1 MKPNIRTNRRHHGGK
16 QHTQT
21 IEVTVSPTGAITVEA
36 EGYSGS
42 SCEEAT
48 RFLEEALGLPGK
60 RVRKG
65 EFYRRETRNS
75 NQQQLG
81 GTA

>member
-1 MKPNIRTNRRHHGGK
+1 MNPRHRSNDRS
-16 QHTQT
+16 

-36 EGYSGS
+36 EGYTGA

-48 RFLEEALGLPGK
+48 RFLEEALGQPGK

-65 EFYRRETRNS
+65 EFYRKTTRN
-75 NQQQLG
+75 NNRQQLG
-81 GTA
+81 SP